1 MSVWIDRILKEFP
14 ADLSRLWIAADPD
27 QVLLDERILAG
38 LRTRGFDVLPFE
50 DSIVF
55 RAEFEERY
63 RAAWDRGEEGP
74 AKSLI
79 IHVQATTVSDLPW
92 DYLRQARPVN
102 LSLADLFP
110 KLSYV
115 VIRQL
120 GPEYLEPL
128 FSLQSKQ
135 ISQPLGE
142 TSTKDFILT
151 HIFQFSPHVISS
163 RSDFWRDL
171 LRMQNRA
178 QVLPSDL
185 ADRVAVVLSDNDA
198 LHELPIHELFA
209 SKSTLLR
216 FIQNAWIKYLID
228 AGVRL
233 PSDIEPPLSGD
244 SATLGMPFDHPD
256 VRVIIQSM
264 FLNGT
269 LHAEAVK
276 GVPANL
282 PEWARIGVTKDPDEQ
297 RNLVTHGIE
306 SIMATMPNAESSHRD
321 WTQLASRLGEAIARF
336 HLLDSVRADSIK
348 DSVGHVQ
355 NEVDRQLR
363 AWVADHYAD
372 LPSLPATKG
381 PTMVHHIPRYLAYRR
396 DAGERRIALL
406 VFDGMAVDQWIQI
419 RDTLSKQSRTL
430 GFDEGA
436 CFAWLPTLTSVSRQA
451 LFSGLKPREFSLS
464 IDTTS
469 QEPVLWSRFWQDQ
482 GLRADKVFYRKGIKR
497 TDQLKDLEVALDSST
512 VEVAGIIINT
522 VDDFVHG
529 SVLGKRG
536 IANQIEGWV
545 ESGFVHQLLALLLD
559 KGFDVYLTS
568 DHGNHESVGQGRP
581 NQGVASELRG
591 ERVRIYN
598 NETLAEHSC
607 ASLPQAFRS
616 SIAGLPSNFLPMFA
630 AGDSAFVTTGE
641 HIVAHGGMSID
652 ELIVPFIKVNR
663 VKESS

>member
-1 MSVWIDRILKEFP
+1 MSVWIDRILNEFP

-55 RAEFEERY
+55 RAEFEDRY
-63 RAAWDRGEEGP
+63 RAAWDQGEEGP
-74 AKSLI
+74 ANSLI
-79 IHVQATTVSDLPW
+79 IHVRATTVNDLPW
-92 DYLRQARPVN
+92 DYRRQARTVK

-110 KLSYV
+110 KLSSV

-120 GPEYLEPL
+120 DPEYLEPL
-128 FSLQSKQ
+128 FELQSKQ
-135 ISQPLGE
+135 VSQPLGE

-151 HIFQFSPHVISS
+151 HIFQLSPHVISS

-171 LRMQNRA
+171 LRLQNRA
-178 QVLPSDL
+178 QILPSSL
-185 ADRVAVVLSDNDA
+185 AERVVLVLSDNDA
-198 LHELPIHELFA
+198 LRELPIHELFT
-209 SKSTLLR
+209 SKSALLR

-228 AGVRL
+228 AGLHL
-233 PSDIEPPLSGD
+233 PTDREPPRSGD

-256 VRVIIQSM
+256 VQVIIQSM

-269 LHAEAVK
+269 LHAEAVR

-282 PEWARIGVTKDPDEQ
+282 PVWARIGVTKDPDEQ
-297 RNLVTHGIE
+297 RDLVTHGIE
-306 SIMATMPNAESSHRD
+306 SIMATIPKAESSHRD
-321 WTQLASRLGEAIARF
+321 WTQLARRLGEAIARF
-336 HLLDSVRADSIK
+336 HLLDSVRAA
-348 DSVGHVQ
+348 SVQNSVRHAQ

-363 AWVADHYAD
+363 YWVADHYAD

-381 PTMVHHIPRYLAYRR
+381 PVMVHQIPRFLAHRR
-396 DAGERRIALL
+396 ESGEGRIALL

-419 RDTLSKQSRTL
+419 RDSLLKQNRMFR
-430 GFDEGA
+430 FDESA

-451 LFSGLKPREFSLS
+451 LFSGLKPREFSQS
-464 IDTTS
+464 IDTTA
-469 QEPVLWSRFWQDQ
+469 QESALWSRFWQDQ
-482 GLRADKVFYRKGIKR
+482 GLRAANVFYRKGIKR
-497 TDQLKDLEVALDSST
+497 ADHLKDLDIALDSPT
-512 VEVAGIIINT
+512 IEVAGIIINT
-522 VDDFVHG
+522 VDDLVHG

-536 IANQIEGWV
+536 IANQVETWV

-559 KGFDVYLTS
+559 NGFSVYLTS

-591 ERVRIYN
+591 ERVRIYS

-607 ASLPQAFRS
+607 ASMPQAFRLK
-616 SIAGLPSNFLPMFA
+616 IAGLPSNFLPMFA
-630 AGDSAFVTTGE
+630 AGDSAFVTNGE

-652 ELIVPFIKVNR
+652 ELVVPFIKVNR
-663 VKESS
+663 VKEAS